1 MAPRTVKLGEQRQQ
15 TADGQYLGLG
25 RRVIGI
31 ELRIAPDE
39 MGSAQEEV
47 FMEGLDIELPPFYGG
62 RGLDWSVTLHT
73 TNGDVT
79 LDTRQG
85 GTVNNI
91 RQ

>member
-1 MAPRTVKLGEQRQQ
+1 MTERVILGQQ
-15 TADGQYLGLG
+15 WDYGNPGHG

-39 MGSAQEEV
+39 NGSAQEEV
-47 FMEGLDIELPPFYGG
+47 LMDGLDIALPPGNYGY
-62 RGLDWSVTLHT
+62 GLNWSVTLHT

-79 LDTRQG
+79 LDSRQLPQA
-85 GTVNNI
+85 NI